1 MRQLTLVEAAAILGL
16 QPDSLRRQ
24 AGRGVLRAEKLGRDW
39 ITTDRDVKEYAKNH
53 RRRKFR
59 IQPDQVSDH

>member
-16 QPDSLRRQ
+16 KPDSLRRQ

-39 ITTDRDVKEYAKNH
+39 ITTDRDVAEYERSH
-53 RRRKFR
+53 RRRR
-59 IQPDQVSDH
+59 RGE